1 MTIATAWVND
11 EVMNRTELWLV
22 RHGETDWS
30 AAGKHTGRTDLPL
43 NSTGQLAAKEL
54 GERLAG
60 EQFDLVLTSP
70 MKRARDTCE
79 LAGFGGGALVA
90 GDLSE
95 WDYGRYEGVT
105 TEEIRSGRPGWNLF
119 TDGCPEGEMPADIGE
134 RADRIIRQIRATEGR
149 AIVFAHGHILRVV
162 AARWCGWPVAAGA
175 GLALSTASVSVL
187 GWDRE
192 TPAIKRWNT

>member
-1 MTIATAWVND
+1 
-11 EVMNRTELWLV
+11 
-22 RHGETDWS
+22 
-30 AAGKHTGRTDLPL
+30 
-43 NSTGQLAAKEL
+43 
-54 GERLAG
+54 
-60 EQFDLVLTSP
+60 
-70 MKRARDTCE
+70 
-79 LAGFGGGALVA
+79 
-90 GDLSE
+90 
-95 WDYGRYEGVT
+95 
-105 TEEIRSGRPGWNLF
+105 
-119 TDGCPEGEMPADIGE
+119 MPADIGE